1 MGFTG
6 KRQFPVRR
14 QPIVVDVGCSCRRMR
29 SLSSVFTTNNGRTAS
44 RRPKFNPQTPPNLAL
59 KHRHP
64 LSSYYPFSPSTTTFS
79 TSRNLSSSSTAT
91 SLYEDDQFFSSSPNW
106 ITPTRTATA
115 TATATAKPVKP
126 PSSVKSK
133 KKPSLSTGAAKRR
146 VVKESVAVVKESED
160 PYYDFK
166 DSMLQ
171 MILEKEIYAWED
183 LRELLQRFLSLNS
196 PYQHDS
202 IMRAFT
208 EIWNDIFAAG
218 NFSRAHMQY
227 GM

>member
-1 MGFTG
+1 M
-6 KRQFPVRR
+6 
-14 QPIVVDVGCSCRRMR
+14 
-29 SLSSVFTTNNGRTAS
+29 
-44 RRPKFNPQTPPNLAL
+44 
-59 KHRHP
+59 
-64 LSSYYPFSPSTTTFS
+64 
-79 TSRNLSSSSTAT
+79 
-91 SLYEDDQFFSSSPNW
+91 
-106 ITPTRTATA
+106 
-115 TATATAKPVKP
+115 
-126 PSSVKSK
+126 
-133 KKPSLSTGAAKRR
+133 
-146 VVKESVAVVKESED
+146 KESVAVVKESED